1 MKKKVIDSIYDE
13 SLGGKPREEKI
24 KAIPGKNPAED
35 YNMRS
40 DASWLI
46 YLLFLLFLLIPA
58 ALWIL
63 YTGDPSGVYYVYLI
77 LALFLLTAATV
88 YCIVR

>member
-1 MKKKVIDSIYDE
+1 MTKKIDSIYDE
-13 SLGGKPREEKI
+13 SLGGKPKDKPI
-24 KAIPGKNPAED
+24 TI

-58 ALWIL
+58 AIWMF
-63 YTGDPSGVYYVYLI
+63 YKGDSVGVYYVYLL
-77 LALFLLTAATV
+77 LALFILTITTV
-88 YCIVR
+88 YCIMR

>member
-1 MKKKVIDSIYDE
+1 MHPIYHYL
-13 SLGGKPREEKI
+13 SFLF
-24 KAIPGKNPAED
+24 NP
-35 YNMRS
+35 
-40 DASWLI
+40 LI

-63 YTGDPSGVYYVYLI
+63 YNGDPSGVYYVYLI

>member
-13 SLGGKPREEKI
+13 SLGGRPREEKI

-46 YLLFLLFLLIPA
+46 FLLFLLIPA

-63 YTGDPSGVYYVYLI
+63 YNGDPSGVYYVYLI

>member
-40 DASWLI
+40 DASWL
-46 YLLFLLFLLIPA
+46 FLLIPA

-77 LALFLLTAATV
+77 LALFILTAATV